1 MNKPS
6 RVRMRGPLV
15 AYRRGF
21 TAELRRQGY
30 SPFTAVSVLQLTTHL
45 SRWLERQG
53 LDAEDLTAECVG
65 RYLAARRASGQV
77 RRLTPRGLRPLL
89 SYLRGLGV
97 TARSAVAAPAATA
110 RSQLLDAFTDYL
122 RVQRGLA
129 PGTVVGYRQYV
140 RTFLFERPEEESLEP
155 RRLEPAALSAFM
167 LAQSQRRSVGSLNN
181 MATACRMDYTCV
193 DASDNTTTGSTNWR
207 LEFAG
212 AVGLAPADQDAFS
225 ERFRDK
231 RLVSTADT
239 QGSFYYL
246 DFLTRTGFRE
256 YEFGDTYEGTYT
268 YVSTG
273 ANTADLV
280 LEYDDGDRCD
290 VDITFESPTSGQ
302 SEWDCMY
309 AGMNTTGWQAID
321 RP

>member
-97 TARSAVAAPAATA
+97 TPRSAAAAPAATP

-129 PGTVVGYRQYV
+129 PGTIVGYRQYV
-140 RTFLFERPEEESLEP
+140 RTFLFERPEEDSLEP
-155 RRLEPAALSAFM
+155 RRLVPAALSAFM
-167 LAQSQRRSVGSLNN
+167 LAQSRTAQCRLAQQHGHRIEFLDAIPVCARRHRAIARRRGPTCGPAILGAAEAGPQRCRCVATVGKL
-181 MATACRMDYTCV
+181 
-193 DASDNTTTGSTNWR
+193 
-207 LEFAG
+207 
-212 AVGLAPADQDAFS
+212 
-225 ERFRDK
+225 
-231 RLVSTADT
+231 
-239 QGSFYYL
+239 
-246 DFLTRTGFRE
+246 
-256 YEFGDTYEGTYT
+256 
-268 YVSTG
+268 
-273 ANTADLV
+273 
-280 LEYDDGDRCD
+280 
-290 VDITFESPTSGQ
+290 
-302 SEWDCMY
+302 
-309 AGMNTTGWQAID
+309 
-321 RP
+321 